1 VRWRKNVGAV
11 QSRPID
17 NDPQFL
23 TILDAINPLLAR
35 YGFPLVSYKGSASW
49 RAGTTDPTR
58 STETYFKLIYRGRGK
73 PFIFGIR
80 KDFASEI
87 GKLRSLRWPLEF
99 SVMPNTE
106 VPFVGFEF
114 PPDEADL
121 ATQRVVKILR
131 ALPEPDPRL
140 AIPLHDSSIADFDKQ
155 LDEL

>member
-1 VRWRKNVGAV
+1 MGAV

-35 YGFPLVSYKGSASW
+35 HGYPLVSYKGSASW
-49 RAGTTDPTR
+49 RAGATDPNR

-87 GKLRSLRWPLEF
+87 EKLRSLRWPLVF

-114 PPDEADL
+114 PPDEAEL
-121 ATQRVVKILR
+121 AMRRVEKILK

-140 AIPLHDSSIADFDKQ
+140 AIPLHNSSIADFDKQ